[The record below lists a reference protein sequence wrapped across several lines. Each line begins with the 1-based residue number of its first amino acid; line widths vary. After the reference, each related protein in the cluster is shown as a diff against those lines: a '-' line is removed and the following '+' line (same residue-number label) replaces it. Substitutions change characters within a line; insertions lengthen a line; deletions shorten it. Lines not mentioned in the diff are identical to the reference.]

1 MALEG
6 DMKTPIGPVK
16 KKTAA
21 IVGAGGILIIGIVW
35 YRTKQQN
42 AAAATTAT
50 DQSGNIDP
58 ATGLPTGSPE
68 DLAALQAQNQG
79 QFDSSSFTGGQ
90 VTGYTSSGQPV
101 YSPGAGAFGSVP
113 PNTGPG
119 TFTSNGQ
126 WSQYA
131 EQYLVDNAGGDAA
144 TVGNALGKYITGQ
157 PVTPDQTQII
167 DSAIA
172 FAGYPPIAGPAGNPP
187 GINTIN
193 PPVPPGGTGGGTGT
207 PHWVWFTVPVAGLT
221 LEGLAKR
228 NHWTAATL
236 AGAES
241 LNHLAGNS
249 RLNKGQKIK
258 KPVR

>member
-6 DMKTPIGPVK
+6 DIKTPLGPVK
-16 KKTAA
+16 KKTGVIIGVGGAA
-21 IVGAGGILIIGIVW
+21 LIGIVW
-35 YRTKQQN
+35 YRTKQQQN
-42 AAAATTAT
+42 AAPATAT
-50 DQSGNIDP
+50 DQSNIDP
-58 ATGLPTGSPE
+58 ATGFPVGSPE
-68 DLAALQAQNQG
+68 DEAALAGQN

-90 VTGYTSSGQPV
+90 VTGYTGSGQPV

-157 PVTPDQTQII
+157 PVTTDQTQVI

-193 PPVPPGGTGGGTGT
+193 TPVPPGGTGGGTGT
-207 PHWVWFTVPVAGLT
+207 PHWVWFTVPVSIT

-228 NHWTAATL
+228 NRWTAATL
-236 AGAES
+236 KGTEA
-241 LNHLAGNS
+241 LNHLAANAQL
-249 RLNKGQKIK
+249 RKGQKIK
-258 KPVR
+258 KAIK

>member
-6 DMKTPIGPVK
+6 DIKTPLGPVK
-16 KKTAA
+16 KKTAL
-21 IVGAGGILIIGIVW
+21 IIGGGGVLIIGIVW
-35 YRTKQQN
+35 YRTKQQ
-42 AAAATTAT
+42 AAAAPATAT

-68 DLAALQAQNQG
+68 DLAALAGQN

-90 VTGYTSSGQPV
+90 VTGYTGSGQPV
-101 YSPGAGAFGSVP
+101 YSPGAGAFGSVA

-157 PVTPDQTQII
+157 PVTADQTQVI

-187 GINTIN
+187 GIHTVN
-193 PPVPPGGTGGGTGT
+193 PPVPSGGGGT
-207 PHWVWFTVPVAGLT
+207 PHWVWFTVPANMT
-221 LEGLAKR
+221 LQALAKR

-236 AGAES
+236 AGAET
-241 LNHLAGNS
+241 LNHLSAGAQL
-249 RLNKGQKIK
+249 RKGQKIK
-258 KPVR
+258 KPIK